1 MKSHGNHVFGDFIWD
16 VCKEKVDD
24 IELANNIFEIM
35 EKSVR
40 RTSMTIVHKKLVILG
55 QTPESPPG
63 FTSIILI
70 DESHVSAHCYA
81 DRGLLALDVFTCGKT
96 QPKPIMDNIE
106 KEIKLLYP
114 SFRCIYNEQH
124 KRFHYNDSS

>member
-1 MKSHGNHVFGDFIWD
+1 MANYHGYHVFGDFIWD
-16 VCKEKVDD
+16 VSAEKVDD
-24 IELANNIFEIM
+24 TLLANNIFEIM

-40 RTSMTIVHKKLVILG
+40 QTSMTIVHKKLVILG

-96 QPKPIMDNIE
+96 DPKPIMNNIE

-114 SFRCIYNEQH
+114 TFRCIYNKEH
-124 KRFHYNDSS
+124 ERFHFL